1 MNLGTV
7 LGCWGE
13 LALAAR
19 LLGRAHARALK
30 LAEANQSYDYAALAL
45 AARVNAA
52 VLVPPVVPPP
62 HELNDLRNLLRS
74 DLRALASQDFRK
86 SAARHI
92 QGDDSSYDEAI
103 VRRVG
108 RTLFNLAHQCGD
120 DDAEIM
126 FLLASTLTRAAPSL
140 VEKSRS
146 SKTK

>member
-62 HELNDLRNLLRS
+62 HELNDLRDLLRS
-74 DLRALASQDFRK
+74 DLRALASQDLK
-86 SAARHI
+86 SAARHP
-92 QGDDSSYDEAI
+92 G
-103 VRRVG
+103 RRFE
-108 RTLFNLAHQCGD
+108 L
-120 DDAEIM
+120 
-126 FLLASTLTRAAPSL
+126 
-140 VEKSRS
+140 
-146 SKTK
+146 